1 MGLNLKDLVVREK
14 TTLESFASRIIAI
27 DAYNAL
33 YQFLATIRGYDGAQL
48 AEALPRTVCVM
59 YAAVASPSEGAST

>member
-27 DAYNAL
+27 AYNAL

-48 AEALPRTVCVM
+48 AD
-59 YAAVASPSEGAST
+59 SQGACFG